1 MNIGFD
7 LDDTINNLADVFTKY
22 ARRYNKENN
31 IYYKIQENQWGFD
44 KSFGWDDYHVE
55 EFSKKYLKDVFKN
68 AKPKKHAKKIIN
80 KLYEEGHNIYI
91 ITARSRRYIPDVF
104 NITLKWLDKYNIKNH
119 KLIIEAKDKVDQCL
133 QNNVEIFVDDIVNNC
148 EQLEKR
154 TNIDV
159 YLFHSIFNKEYEDD
173 NIQRVYN
180 WKDLYKELKKV

>member
-7 LDDTINNLADVFTKY
+7 LDDTINNLEEVFTKY
-22 ARRYNKENN
+22 AYKYNKENN
-31 IYYKIQENQWGFD
+31 IDYNIQKDKWGFEE
-44 KSFGWDDYHVE
+44 SFGWDDFHVE
-55 EFSKKYLKDVFKN
+55 NFSKIYLKNVFES
-68 AKPKKHAKKIIN
+68 AKPKRWAKDTIN
-80 KLYEEGHNIYI
+80 KLYDQGHNIYI

-148 EQLEKR
+148 EQLKKR

-159 YLFHSIFNKEYEDD
+159 YLFHSIFNKEYEND
-173 NIQRVYN
+173 NIPRVYN
-180 WKDLYKELKKV
+180 WKQINKLINK